1 MLFSSLEFLFLFLPT
16 VVAGYYVLP
25 RRFGCDNLWLLAAS
39 LLFYAWGEPTFVF
52 VMVASIVFN
61 WLAALAIARF
71 AGRVLGTVAFWIG
84 IAGNLSLLGTFKYL
98 NFLTETIRSIFPC
111 LVGVIPHT
119 SILLPI
125 GISFFTFQSLSYLID
140 VRRGKTA
147 QRNPLTL
154 ALYIA
159 LFPQLIAGP
168 IIQYA
173 DVRRQLRDRR
183 TTLDMFASGVVRFV
197 VGLNKKVLVA
207 NVLAEAADAMF
218 SDSNLS
224 VLGTWLGVTAYT
236 FQIYF
241 DFSGYSDMAI
251 GLGRMFGFS
260 FKENFDHPYVSRSVT
275 EFWRRWH
282 MSLGSWFK
290 YYVYIPLGGSRVGQ
304 TRFFV
309 NLAIVWLLT
318 GLWHGA
324 NWTFILWGGFY
335 GLVLMTEK
343 AIRWPEKVDSGRL
356 WSWAG
361 HASTWLLTLFGF
373 VIFRSESVSAAGEFF
388 IAMFGFGAKGLW
400 SGPAVFWCREV
411 AVFLVAAALCSMP
424 PPTWLRKGG
433 FARLGLAV
441 QFVLFFVS
449 VSALVMK
456 SHNPFIYFNF

>member
-16 VVAGYYVLP
+16 VLVGYYLLP
-25 RRFGCDNLWLLAAS
+25 RRFGCDNLWLLLAS
-39 LLFYAWGEPTFVF
+39 LVFYAWGEPTFVF

-61 WLAALAIARF
+61 WLVALAVARF
-71 AGRVLGTVAFWIG
+71 AGHWLGTVAFWTG
-84 IAGNLSLLGTFKYL
+84 VAGNLELLGAFKYL
-98 NFLTETIRSIFPC
+98 NFLTETIRSFFPW
-111 LVGVIPHT
+111 LVGVVPQT

-140 VRRGKTA
+140 VRRGESA
-147 QRNPLTL
+147 QRNPLSL

-168 IIQYA
+168 IVRYSDI
-173 DVRRQLRDRR
+173 RRQLSDRR
-183 TTLDMFASGVVRFV
+183 TTPDAFASGVVRFV
-197 VGLNKKVLVA
+197 VGLNKKVLLA

-218 SDSNLS
+218 ADSGPS
-224 VLGTWLGVTAYT
+224 VLGAWLGAVAYT

-260 FKENFDHPYVSRSVT
+260 FRENFDHPYASCSVT

-290 YYVYIPLGGSRVGQ
+290 DYVYIPLGGSRVGRM
-304 TRFFV
+304 RFLG
-309 NLAIVWLLT
+309 NLAVVWLLT

-324 NWTFILWGGFY
+324 NWTFILWGGLY
-335 GLVLMTEK
+335 GIALMVEK
-343 AIRWPEKVDSGRL
+343 AAGWPKKVDSG
-356 WSWAG
+356 SWRCMG
-361 HASTWLLTLFGF
+361 HLVTLLLVVLGW
-373 VIFRSESVSAAGEFF
+373 VLFRSESVSAAWGF
-388 IAMFGFGAKGLW
+388 ISAMFGFGAAGLW
-400 SGPAVFWCREV
+400 IGPDVFWCREV
-411 AVFLVAAALCSMP
+411 AVFLVVAALCSVP
-424 PPTWLRKGG
+424 PPAWLRRG
-433 FARLGLAV
+433 FFVKFGLAA
-441 QFVLFFVS
+441 QFALLVVS